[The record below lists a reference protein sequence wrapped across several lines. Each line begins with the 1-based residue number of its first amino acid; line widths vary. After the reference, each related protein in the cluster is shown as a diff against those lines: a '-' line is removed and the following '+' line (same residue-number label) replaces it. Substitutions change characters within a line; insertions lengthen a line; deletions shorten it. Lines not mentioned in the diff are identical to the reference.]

1 MNAQSFAAEITKSP
15 RFRAP
20 WPRLAGAEL
29 VKLRKRHGL
38 VAASLALTV
47 GPMLVTYSV
56 LVLLH
61 ASDPGHHGPAGGAE
75 NFGHAIQLLAR
86 LGVVAAFLVGVIA
99 GAGDHRAGVFR
110 ELVVTGRSRLALFA
124 ARIPGGLAFL
134 LALFVAAFAIAA
146 VASVTLAG
154 SLEAPTASVFVKAG
168 AWLALGMTASFSLAL
183 GVASLFRSATISIA
197 VLLGWNFAVVPAL
210 QVIDALDAIR
220 DWLLPVALERLQ
232 PAGLVAQGTPDS
244 SLAVAVLAI
253 AGWSLV
259 PLAVG
264 AWRTATVDA

>member
-1 MNAQSFAAEITKSP
+1 MNAHSFAAEIKRSP
-15 RFRAP
+15 RVGALS
-20 WPRLAGAEL
+20 PRLAGAEL
-29 VKLRKRHGL
+29 LKLRKRRGL

-47 GPMLVTYSV
+47 GPVLVAYSV

-61 ASDPGHHGPAGGAE
+61 GSDPGEHGPAGGVE
-75 NFGHAIQLLAR
+75 NFGHSIQLLAR

-99 GAGDHRAGVFR
+99 GAGDHRSGVFR

-134 LALFVAAFAIAA
+134 APLFVAAFAIAA
-146 VASVTLAG
+146 AASVTLAG
-154 SLEAPTASVFVKAG
+154 SLETPTASVFVRAG
-168 AWLALGMTASFSLAL
+168 AWLALGMAASFALAL

-210 QVIDALDAIR
+210 QVIDALGAIR

-232 PAGLVAQGTPDS
+232 PADLVAQGTADS
-244 SLAVAVLAI
+244 SLTVAVLAI

-259 PLAVG
+259 PLAFG